1 MNRFAFG
8 FCLVCLASMAVAE
21 TPALEERAEVLV
33 TASRVEEPIED
44 TLWSSTVLTR
54 ADIAARQA
62 SSLQELLADVAGI
75 SVVNNG
81 GSGKVSTILMRGA
94 ESDHTLLLIDGV
106 RVASA
111 TAGIAPFELIPLEQ
125 IERIEVVRG
134 PRSTLYGTD
143 AIGGVIQ
150 IFTRRAP
157 GTSGVAFG
165 GSLSGGSHD
174 TQKIAADLQARGER

>member
-1 MNRFAFG
+1 MKCFAFG
-8 FCLVCLASMAVAE
+8 FCLLYMATAAGAE

-75 SVVNNG
+75 SIVNNG
-81 GSGKVSTILMRGA
+81 GSGKVSTIFMRGA

-111 TAGIAPFELIPLEQ
+111 TAGHVPVELI
-125 IERIEVVRG
+125 
-134 PRSTLYGTD
+134 S
-143 AIGGVIQ
+143 
-150 IFTRRAP
+150 
-157 GTSGVAFG
+157 
-165 GSLSGGSHD
+165 
-174 TQKIAADLQARGER
+174 